1 MTLGVALLSFLAAA
15 LISLVGTAFVRTLA
29 LRYGIADHPNER
41 RINTR
46 PVPRAGGVAVAAS
59 FVVVGTMLVLAAT
72 PLGIAAGHVPLT
84 NGGIAALLLGTLVA
98 ALLGLI
104 DDRYDLRAR
113 WQLATQ
119 LGVALVPIAFG
130 LRVAVLT
137 NPFGS
142 SDLLLPDALGL
153 GVTIFWILGMQNAM
167 NFIDGLDGLSGGI
180 AAIAALTLAVIAAP
194 NTPLLAALCVALAG
208 ALVGFLRHNFH
219 PASIYIGTSGIL
231 SVAYALAAIS
241 LLGTAKVAA
250 ALLILGVPII
260 DAFFVIAGR
269 IAAGRSPFSPDNTHI
284 HRRLLDAGIGH
295 RAAVLVIY
303 AITVALSLAAL
314 LLTGSA
320 ALYAFAGVLLALGA
334 AILYLSRRGEG
345 GR

>member
-1 MTLGVALLSFLAAA
+1 MTLSVAAVVFLAAA
-15 LISLVGTAFVRTLA
+15 ALSFFGTALMRTVA

-46 PVPRAGGVAVAAS
+46 PVPRAGGVAVAVS
-59 FVVVGTMLVLAAT
+59 FVAVGTLLVLAAE
-72 PLGIAAGHVPLT
+72 PLGIPPGRVPIT
-84 NGGIAALLLGTLVA
+84 NGGTAALLIGTLVA
-98 ALLGLI
+98 ALLGFI
-104 DDRYDLRAR
+104 DDRFDLRAR
-113 WQLATQ
+113 WQFATQ
-119 LGVALVPIAFG
+119 LAVALVPIVFG

-142 SDLLLPDALGL
+142 SDLILPDALGL
-153 GVTIFWILGMQNAM
+153 GVTIFWIIGMQNAM

-180 AAIAALTLAVIAAP
+180 AAIAALTLAAIAAP
-194 NTPLLAALCVALAG
+194 TTPPLAVLCVALAG
-208 ALVGFLRHNFH
+208 ALVGFLRHNVH

-260 DAFFVIAGR
+260 DAFFVISGR

-295 RAAVLVIY
+295 RSAVLVIY

-320 ALYAFAGVLLALGA
+320 ALYAFAGVLVALGA
-334 AILYLSRRGEG
+334 VILYLSRRGEE

>member
-1 MTLGVALLSFLAAA
+1 MNRLFLG
-15 LISLVGTAFVRTLA
+15 
-29 LRYGIADHPNER
+29 
-41 RINTR
+41 
-46 PVPRAGGVAVAAS
+46 
-59 FVVVGTMLVLAAT
+59 
-72 PLGIAAGHVPLT
+72 
-84 NGGIAALLLGTLVA
+84 
-98 ALLGLI
+98 
-104 DDRYDLRAR
+104 
-113 WQLATQ
+113 
-119 LGVALVPIAFG
+119 
-130 LRVAVLT
+130 
-137 NPFGS
+137 
-142 SDLLLPDALGL
+142 
-153 GVTIFWILGMQNAM
+153 
-167 NFIDGLDGLSGGI
+167 
-180 AAIAALTLAVIAAP
+180 LTLAVIAAP
-194 NTPLLAALCVALAG
+194 TTPLLSALCIALAG
-208 ALVGFLRHNFH
+208 ALVGFLRHNVY

-295 RAAVLVIY
+295 RSAVLVIY

-320 ALYAFAGVLLALGA
+320 ALYAFAGVLVALGA
-334 AILYLSRRGEG
+334 VILYLSRRGEE